1 LGSNGYRLG
10 FEGPQVLEDF
20 QPASYLSQEIL
31 GDQYEDSEINALA
44 NIAVIGPSIN
54 IRISA
59 KNRMEYLKKYKITP
73 DKLEQQFITKDL
85 DSTPLEKYTEFLK
98 VRAQV
103 LATETN
109 KYLADLQNGI
119 EAINEE
125 QAAS

>member
-1 LGSNGYRLG
+1 M
-10 FEGPQVLEDF
+10 
-20 QPASYLSQEIL
+20 
-31 GDQYEDSEINALA
+31 
-44 NIAVIGPSIN
+44 IGPSIN

-73 DKLEQQFITKDL
+73 DKLEQQFVTKDL